1 MAGLPTSPLLSSPA
15 HLPKKSMVTPFFA
28 TLISGVVVGL
38 LKSIRRLDGECSP
51 RHDENRA

>member
-1 MAGLPTSPLLSSPA
+1 MLQCSDRTKLLA
-15 HLPKKSMVTPFFA
+15 PKESMVTPFA

>member
-1 MAGLPTSPLLSSPA
+1 MSVHPLIC
-15 HLPKKSMVTPFFA
+15 PKKSMVTPFFA